1 MQKLKNILSLI
12 LLLLSLSKVSNAQT
26 LINNDSLTYE
36 QQREQVN
43 QLLEDRSK
51 RFGEFDTSL
60 EQKTG
65 IFGIFKTK
73 ADMQKSI
80 DILKQIVIT
89 DNRVFIE
96 TKKLLDLKN
105 YQSERYEALAR
116 EYDGQVSAYMKTIT
130 KLQNENDKLRQDIS
144 TLDTKGHDSNIF
156 VYLLITVIA
165 ILLIVIYQLYKHNKV
180 KKLTKE

>member
-1 MQKLKNILSLI
+1 M
-12 LLLLSLSKVSNAQT
+12 LLLLCLSKVTNAQT

-116 EYDGQVSAYMKTIT
+116 EYDSQVSAYMKTIT

-144 TLDTKGHDSNIF
+144 TLDTKDHDSNIF
-156 VYLLITVIA
+156 LYLLITVII